1 MYIRPS
7 VSARTHLRQSQGTS
21 FTRQAPGRARHGTHT
36 RHCPAR
42 DSRCIFTRPVGQGS
56 SQLGTG
62 QDQGGAI
69 GCPWVGG
76 SRAACDRQMWTDAGC
91 ERREWPPGVQHEMC
105 VRGHSCEM
113 THETCVGTCPC
124 GVHVPE
130 SRGRPPSGCGPQS
143 RRLGAEPLKH
153 APTWQAQKCLHK
165 GPAQAGALGLRPEP
179 SVCARAM
186 CVRPPAR
193 GRRRGSTTH
202 IYTHRWAGLSPAP
215 GTVHPGPWGQVAVPA
230 WPGRPWKGGSVG
242 RV

>member
-1 MYIRPS
+1 M
-7 VSARTHLRQSQGTS
+7 HLRQSQGTS

-42 DSRCIFTRPVGQGS
+42 DSRCIFTRLVRQGS

-113 THETCVGTCPC
+113 THETCVGTGPC

-130 SRGRPPSGCGPQS
+130 SRGRSPSGCGPQS
-143 RRLGAEPLKH
+143 RRLGAKPLKH
-153 APTWQAQKCLHK
+153 APTRQAQKCLHK
-165 GPAQAGALGLRPEP
+165 VQLRQELWGYVPNPACAHVPCVCGPQPGAEGEVAPHTYTHTDGLGSARLLALSTLGLGGRWQCQPGQAGHG
-179 SVCARAM
+179 RAG
-186 CVRPPAR
+186 V
-193 GRRRGSTTH
+193 
-202 IYTHRWAGLSPAP
+202 WAGSE
-215 GTVHPGPWGQVAVPA
+215 GPV
-230 WPGRPWKGGSVG
+230 
-242 RV
+242 